1 MHNIE
6 QVIRRLRLSGS
17 GTPPTAGEIRMLFI
31 HLLKKVEDLENEI
44 SLCRSQTCGATG
56 EVPRELLNQLSP
68 NGGICVIPIKKKH
81 ISGNEF
87 LYRYTKNGNQV
98 KEEELIAVRF
108 VPFIEKRNLLSKIV
122 K

>member
-44 SLCRSQTCGATG
+44 SLCRSKTCGTTG
-56 EVPRELLNQLSP
+56 EAVPSVEPKLRGRKGSSP
-68 NGGICVIPIKKKH
+68 KSEP
-81 ISGNEF
+81 S
-87 LYRYTKNGNQV
+87 
-98 KEEELIAVRF
+98 
-108 VPFIEKRNLLSKIV
+108 S
-122 K
+122 